1 MKLVVT
7 IDAGKREPIII
18 RSGAPAKASVAH
30 IRMFP
35 PPMPVKRPVGV

>member
-7 IDAGKREPIII
+7 IDASKREPIII
-18 RSGAPAKASVAH
+18 RTGAPSKATVAH

-35 PPMPVKRPVGV
+35 PPTPFKRPVGA